1 VGQKILRRLLSTIIV
16 LTGVSLIAFS
26 LVRLGGGDPARILL
40 PADVT
45 DAQVEAQREKM
56 GLNDPL
62 PVQYFRWIGGV
73 LHADFGYS
81 YTYNMEIN
89 ELVSRRLP
97 NTAVLALAGTIICLA
112 ISVPLGLAAGIKK
125 GSVVDTIAIFF
136 ALLGQS
142 LSPVWIA
149 VVMILVFSVN
159 MRWFPSQG
167 IGTFKNLVMPAVCLG
182 FGFTAMITR
191 MLRSGMVDT
200 LQEDYI
206 TATRARGISR
216 LQVYTKYALK
226 NAMLPTVTV
235 AGAQLGAMLA
245 GSVVIE
251 SIFGWPGLGQLMVNA
266 INARDFQLVQSCLL
280 ISAFIF
286 VMVNLTVDIL
296 YTLIDKRV
304 EFN

>member
-1 VGQKILRRLLSTIIV
+1 MGRKILRRLLSTIIV
-16 LTGVSLIAFS
+16 LVGVSLIAFS

-73 LHADFGYS
+73 LRADFGYS

-159 MRWFPSQG
+159 LRWFPSQG

-286 VMVNLTVDIL
+286 VMVNLVVDIL